1 MQERQ
6 CKSRAAQNQFT
17 AYLVVAIRNYKK
29 SYLKKRAGIVRAEV
43 SLEEYE
49 EAVELSWQEDF
60 LGRLPLAQQLEN
72 ERLLMGIRGLKNQE
86 RYIFLAK
93 ALEGKRFSE
102 IARSVGMTY
111 GAVAMSYHRT
121 VARLR
126 RVLGGTEHD

>member
-1 MQERQ
+1 M
-6 CKSRAAQNQFT
+6 C
-17 AYLVVAIRNYKK
+17 
-29 SYLKKRAGIVRAEV
+29 AEV

-72 ERLLMGIRGLKNQE
+72 ERLLIGIRGLKNQE

-93 ALEGKRFSE
+93 ALEGKSFSE

>member
-1 MQERQ
+1 MQEKQ

-29 SYLKKRAGIVRAEV
+29 SYLKKRAGIVCAEV

-93 ALEGKRFSE
+93 ALEGKSFSE

-111 GAVAMSYHRT
+111 GAVVMSYHRT